1 MKAKRI
7 IKLLVCIIC
16 LACIFCVNVW
26 AAESEQTSDITPIE
40 MTPED
45 KEYWLKEFAIKSVST
60 DATIYE
66 KNFIYSFDVS
76 DTGDCAIFFDNAAV
90 VIIDTNGNLKK
101 VIKFNKKL
109 LEVMSRSDTVIRWN
123 ENNLDLMMSYDV
135 LCTFTVDGEIIDVFN
150 YETDALHVSKPKE
163 ITVNEDVYT
172 MKYSN
177 FLVHFLGGN
186 RYDMIIKT
194 NANGETVIFDSQ
206 KALPNDVSS
215 LLAFIIVFNIAAPGF
230 FIYIFKYAPRQT
242 TVWDKDYNPLL
253 HKNKFR

>member
-1 MKAKRI
+1 MKLRN
-7 IKLLVCIIC
+7 IKILIC
-16 LACIFCVNVW
+16 LICLIFIFGISTYALDN
-26 AAESEQTSDITPIE
+26 EQATDITLIE

-45 KEYWLKEFAIKSVST
+45 KEYWLKEFTIKSVST

-90 VIIDTNGNLKK
+90 VIIDSNGNLKK

-123 ENNLDLMMSYDV
+123 GNNLDLIMSYDV
-135 LCTFTVDGEIIDVFN
+135 LCTFTVDGETIDVYN

-177 FLVHFLGGN
+177 FLVYFLGGN
-186 RYDMIIKT
+186 RYDMLIKT

-206 KALPNDVSS
+206 KALPNGVVSMF
-215 LLAFIIVFNIAAPGF
+215 AYVIVLNAVIACVL
-230 FIYIFKYAPRQT
+230 IYIFKFSRRQP
-242 TVWDKDYNPLL
+242 TVWEADYNPLL

>member
-1 MKAKRI
+1 MKDFLLISAIYLQSFFILTDYYLVLLGRI
-7 IKLLVCIIC
+7 
-16 LACIFCVNVW
+16 FH
-26 AAESEQTSDITPIE
+26 DI
-40 MTPED
+40 
-45 KEYWLKEFAIKSVST
+45 A
-60 DATIYE
+60 
-66 KNFIYSFDVS
+66 
-76 DTGDCAIFFDNAAV
+76 AIFKSASIVA
-90 VIIDTNGNLKK
+90 L
-101 VIKFNKKL
+101 
-109 LEVMSRSDTVIRWN
+109 

-163 ITVNEDVYT
+163 ITVNDDVYT